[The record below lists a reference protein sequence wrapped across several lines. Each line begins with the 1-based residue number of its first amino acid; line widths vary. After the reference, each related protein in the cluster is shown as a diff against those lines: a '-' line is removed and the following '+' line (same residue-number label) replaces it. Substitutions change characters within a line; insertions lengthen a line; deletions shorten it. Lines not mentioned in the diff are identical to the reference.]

1 MYKKYRRCNMNN
13 GIYTVI
19 NEGIALMK
27 NPYLD
32 DKLFLVWLDYSRK
45 MLDLV
50 CQDPFVK
57 YQYASFLMPIISSQ
71 EKTIDKL
78 NKCIDCLM
86 KLAPLI

>member
-1 MYKKYRRCNMNN
+1 MNN

-50 CQDPFVK
+50 CHDSFVK
-57 YQYASFLMPIISSQ
+57 YQYASFLMTIVNSQ
-71 EKTIDKL
+71 ESPIGKL
-78 NKCIDCLM
+78 NKCVDCLL

>member
-1 MYKKYRRCNMNN
+1 MNN

-19 NEGIALMK
+19 NEGIALMR
-27 NPYLD
+27 NPNLND
-32 DKLFLVWLDYSRK
+32 SLFLVWLDYSRK

-50 CQDPFVK
+50 CHDSFVK
-57 YQYASFLMPIISSQ
+57 YQYASFLMSIVSSQ

-86 KLAPLI
+86 KLAPLV